1 MGLEGNER
9 GEKLPTQPHNL
20 NTSKLPK
27 TSELDPEPA
36 RRTDSSSFVVSFDD
50 ESDPWCP
57 HSMPLSR
64 KWLVVIIV
72 CLGTVCVTCT
82 SSIYTATYT
91 QMNPEFGVSSL
102 VATLGL
108 SSFVLGIGLGPAVIS
123 PLSESYGRRP
133 IYLTTWLLFIIS
145 TIPSAVARNIETIV
159 ITRFFSG
166 FFGGTFLS
174 VAGGSCGDMF
184 PPHKIQTPMA
194 LVSLAPFA
202 GPCTGPLLGGFINY
216 YLNFRWT
223 YYIMIIWAAVI
234 LVMIFFF
241 APETYHSVLLRAKA
255 QRLRKE
261 TGDDRYHVPAEH
273 SLPASKTRAVA
284 TSIVRPCQFLVF
296 EPMCLCLN
304 IFSAILLGILYLF
317 FLAFPMVFRNQYDLN
332 LWQGGLTFSG
342 IIIGMCLAATTTQLW
357 SKIRASLLEI
367 HGTSEPEFR
376 LPPAMVGAL
385 LIPVG
390 LFWYGWTARPSIHW
404 IVPIIGSSVF
414 GCGTVLEFTGIFTFL
429 VDAYKQ
435 YAASAMASNGLT
447 RCTIAAAFPLFGVQM
462 YEKLGYEWATS
473 LLAFLTVAMM
483 PFPWLFFKYGKKLR
497 GRSRFAVR
505 TK

>member
-1 MGLEGNER
+1 
-9 GEKLPTQPHNL
+9 
-20 NTSKLPK
+20 
-27 TSELDPEPA
+27 
-36 RRTDSSSFVVSFDD
+36 
-50 ESDPWCP
+50 
-57 HSMPLSR
+57 
-64 KWLVVIIV
+64 
-72 CLGTVCVTCT
+72 
-82 SSIYTATYT
+82 
-91 QMNPEFGVSSL
+91 MNPEFGVSSL

-145 TIPSAVARNIETIV
+145 TIPSAVAKNIETIV

-234 LVMIFFF
+234 LAMIFFF

-261 TGDDRYHVPAEH
+261 NGDDRYHVPAEH

-342 IIIGMCLAATTTQLW
+342 IIIGMCLAATTTQIW
-357 SKIRASLLEI
+357 SRIRGSLLES

-376 LPPAMVGAL
+376 LPPAMAGAL
-385 LIPVG
+385 LIPIG
-390 LFWYGWTARPSIHW
+390 LFWYGWTARPGIHW

-414 GCGTVLEFTGIFTFL
+414 GCGFVLRSPGNANFQLTFWIL
-429 VDAYKQ
+429 W
-435 YAASAMASNGLT
+435 N
-447 RCTIAAAFPLFGVQM
+447 
-462 YEKLGYEWATS
+462 
-473 LLAFLTVAMM
+473 
-483 PFPWLFFKYGKKLR
+483 
-497 GRSRFAVR
+497 RSRIYRNFYLPR
-505 TK
+505 KWMISQKCTGFNRLTNQM

>member
-1 MGLEGNER
+1 
-9 GEKLPTQPHNL
+9 
-20 NTSKLPK
+20 
-27 TSELDPEPA
+27 
-36 RRTDSSSFVVSFDD
+36 
-50 ESDPWCP
+50 
-57 HSMPLSR
+57 MPLSR

-91 QMNPEFGVSSL
+91 QMNPEFGVPSL

-342 IIIGMCLAATTTQLW
+342 IIIGMCLAATTTQIW
-357 SKIRASLLEI
+357 SKIRASLLES

-390 LFWYGWTARPSIHW
+390 LFW
-404 IVPIIGSSVF
+404 
-414 GCGTVLEFTGIFTFL
+414 TVLEFTGIFTFL